1 MASSKSL
8 IRAGA
13 SMSTRFLSRAFHTS
27 PNPFLSPKHELIG
40 AAKLLPSLF
49 IPQSQKMAPFYSPPQ
64 PQNDVDSLRKLF
76 SEGFL
81 YPCGLPSLPFLL
93 PEASASH
100 SVSNGAVSVECP
112 KTKTVGSEK
121 ETNLHQVSLCFV
133 TQRGRTNQVTSDAKG
148 FMDSS
153 LGNPPRVAGESFPDE
168 LQRVGIESQ
177 HDQTSGKFLD
187 DLIKEHRHFEGKN
200 LIGARQL

>member
-13 SMSTRFLSRAFHTS
+13 SMATRFLSRAFHTS

-40 AAKLLPSLF
+40 AAKFLPSLL

-64 PQNDVDSLRKLF
+64 PQNDVDSLRKLC

-93 PEASASH
+93 PEGNFFIFFLMIQVPIFLFPFCIFLLRKFKLINLAS
-100 SVSNGAVSVECP
+100 
-112 KTKTVGSEK
+112 
-121 ETNLHQVSLCFV
+121 F
-133 TQRGRTNQVTSDAKG
+133 
-148 FMDSS
+148 
-153 LGNPPRVAGESFPDE
+153 
-168 LQRVGIESQ
+168 
-177 HDQTSGKFLD
+177 
-187 DLIKEHRHFEGKN
+187 
-200 LIGARQL
+200 